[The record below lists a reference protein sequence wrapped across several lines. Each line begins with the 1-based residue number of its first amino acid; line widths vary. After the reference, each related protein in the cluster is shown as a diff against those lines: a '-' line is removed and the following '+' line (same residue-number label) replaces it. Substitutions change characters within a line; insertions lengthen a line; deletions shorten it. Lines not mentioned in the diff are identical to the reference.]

1 MVDNVASITHLDWNK
16 VMEMLIIE
24 FLNIN
29 CYIRDKNE
37 YEKQQMEKWK
47 RTH

>member
-16 VMEMLIIE
+16 VMEMHIIE